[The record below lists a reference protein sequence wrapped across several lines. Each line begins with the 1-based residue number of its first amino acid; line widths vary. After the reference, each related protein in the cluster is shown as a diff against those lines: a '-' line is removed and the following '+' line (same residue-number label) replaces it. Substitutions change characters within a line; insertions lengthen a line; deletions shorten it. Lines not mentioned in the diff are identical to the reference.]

1 MINRLKSQFEEAI
14 NLFIRP
20 PKHEYESE
28 ELGKNSLKIKNVT
41 VAREDLSLPNSD
53 QKTLQCSFFRILD
66 ENTNP
71 RPCIIYLH
79 CNAGSRCEV
88 LPLLSY
94 LVTININVF
103 SFDMSGCGH
112 SEGDYVTLGYKEAL
126 DVKIVAEYLLST
138 KRASSI
144 GLWGR
149 SMGAVT
155 ALKYAEINP
164 NLSVLIVDSPFSNLN
179 KLAHELAKEKTGIPN
194 FLLPMALGLVKK
206 GIKQKVN
213 IKFGALDL
221 TRFVH
226 SLKIPCCFLFSYHD
240 EIIKPY
246 HVEKLFELYGC
257 PEKKLVSVKGRHNDP
272 RPPNILKEVGKFC
285 FDHFIK
291 KDESFKQRMS
301 RYETLDIYK
310 KYSQQSIEKIEKTG
324 NFEHLLKDI
333 SSEEVLLKKDS
344 NPNIMSNILSPDK
357 TCQKNINL
365 DWDLPQVDDD
375 LPSVLSNYSL
385 LSPNETKFITKDEF
399 NTSVTS
405 KNSKKFFNES
415 EEEKFTPGRN
425 LSCENKNNGFSP
437 IHSNKETIPLN
448 GKTFGSAEKSFEIKV
463 CMMN

>member
-28 ELGKNSLKIKNVT
+28 ELGRNPLKIKNVT
-41 VAREDLSLPNSD
+41 VAREDLNLLNSD

-112 SEGDYVTLGYKEAL
+112 SEGDYVTLGYKESL
-126 DVKIVAEYLLST
+126 DVKIVVEYLLST

-155 ALKYAEINP
+155 ALKYAEIDP

-194 FLLPMALGLVKK
+194 FLLPMVLGLVKK

-221 TRFVH
+221 TRFAH

-272 RPPNILKEVGKFC
+272 RPPSILKEVGKFC

-310 KYSQQSIEKIEKTG
+310 KYSQQTIEKNEKAG
-324 NFEHLLKDI
+324 NFEHFLKDI
-333 SSEEVLLKKDS
+333 SNEEVLLKKDS
-344 NPNIMSNILSPDK
+344 NPNIMSNILSPNK
-357 TCQKNINL
+357 ICQKNL
-365 DWDLPQVDDD
+365 DWDLPQVDED
-375 LPSVLSNYSL
+375 LPSVLSNVSL
-385 LSPNETKFITKDEF
+385 LSQNETKFITKDEF

-415 EEEKFTPGRN
+415 EEEKFTPSPH
-425 LSCENKNNGFSP
+425 LSCENKVNGFSP

-448 GKTFGSAEKSFEIKV
+448 GKTFGLVEKSFEIKV